1 MNYRSTLMAAGAA
14 VALAGMANAQIDYS
28 YHWNSLRSGPP
39 VLVFG
44 PGFFDV
50 NGTGADIGIG
60 DAMRACY
67 SVDITQAGRNETNGG
82 NWELTWAYY
91 TQAWG
96 GLNTIPGVDLGPM
109 LFNSQV
115 SDDLGDDSCF
125 SGFFGQTGTLSES
138 FGGFILPGVI
148 AGTAGSSLNQG
159 FFWNIAFQFIGSPL
173 PQGPNTLG
181 LDPVASLAFPGTP
194 LLAHF
199 LFEVQGPVN
208 AGDFN
213 KQYFIASTSEVNG
226 INPAGTGGSTN
237 GNTNSGL
244 NLFGTTA
251 DVSGTVAGARWT
263 AFDEI
268 GGTLTG
274 GTIFL
279 NNPGDLEW
287 YGGVSFS
294 TPNLSGINNA
304 NTGGGNADWTVT
316 GGSLST
322 IDFRILDRLS
332 GAQTNA
338 AAVSAFDPF
347 IVFNQG
353 FILLSGTPASLM
365 TQSPMS
371 WDDLGGVVPPKFGT
385 YILPPQPTTRQGAQQ
400 IAINFDGSTST
411 FLSAGISLMGAFTA
425 ATGPVDGAFGSLF
438 DYGVGSGIEG
448 TSQLGAIPLSTAAP
462 GAGGARLG
470 IHGLGL
476 QVSALVG
483 SLDVTELTNAK
494 TAVLQ

>member
-1 MNYRSTLMAAGAA
+1 MAASAA
-14 VALAGMANAQIDYS
+14 VALTGLANAQAGND
-28 YHWNSLRSGPP
+28 HNWNSLRSGPP

-50 NGTGADIGIG
+50 NATGADIGIG

-67 SVDITQAGRNETNGG
+67 SVDITQGGRNETNGG

-96 GLNTIPGVDLGPM
+96 GNNTIPGVDLGPM

-125 SGFFGQTGTLSES
+125 TGFFAQAGNLSES

-159 FFWNIAFQFIGSPL
+159 FFWQIAFQFTGSPL

-181 LDPVASLAFPGTP
+181 ADPVAGAFFPGTP

-213 KQYFIASTSEVNG
+213 KQYFIGSTSELNG

-237 GNTNSGL
+237 GNVLSGL
-244 NLFGTTA
+244 NLFGVTA
-251 DVSGTVAGARWT
+251 DQSGTVAGSRWT

-268 GGTLTG
+268 NNTLTG

-279 NNPGDLEW
+279 NQPGDTEW
-287 YGGVSFS
+287 FGGVAFS

-316 GGSLST
+316 GGNLST

-332 GAQTNA
+332 GSQTTAGA
-338 AAVSAFDPF
+338 ASVFDPF
-347 IVFNQG
+347 IVFNQA
-353 FILLSGTPASLM
+353 FILLSGTPSALG
-365 TQSPMS
+365 QQKALS

-385 YILPPQPTTRQGAQQ
+385 YILPPQNTVREGAQT
-400 IAINFDGSTST
+400 IAINFDASTSA
-411 FLSAGISLMGAFTA
+411 FLGAGIGLLGAFTNNIS
-425 ATGPVDGAFGSLF
+425 PIDGSVTSLF
-438 DYGVGSGIEG
+438 DYGIGSGISG
-448 TSQLGAIPLSTAAP
+448 TSQLPAALALATP
-462 GAGGARLG
+462 AAGAGGVRLG